1 VTKQPLNRKEKTM
14 TKIHD
19 VADDMQMQ
27 WAIQDFIADL
37 LSKGVSLEKVRKRE
51 IVSPRKVAEA
61 LLEPR
66 KFLDAIGTNG
76 CKASIQI
83 VRVN

>member
-1 VTKQPLNRKEKTM
+1 M
-14 TKIHD
+14 TTIRD

-27 WAIQDFIADL
+27 WAIQDFTADL
-37 LSKGVSLEKVRKRE
+37 MFKGVSLDKTRKRE

-61 LLEPR
+61 LLTPR
-66 KFLDAIGTNG
+66 GFIDAVGTSG